1 MKHKY
6 STIIIDDEPLSI
18 SVIEEYISAFSE
30 IEVVGK
36 FTKSRAALDA
46 ILTLKPDFILLD
58 IQMPVLNGFELIEK
72 ILPHHQP
79 FIIFTTAFDQYAI
92 QAFEMNAIAYLLK
105 PIQKDKFNIAVSKAI
120 SQLELKNKDFL
131 YEALLLALKAKP
143 QKNDYLNKI
152 MIKEVNRI
160 FYLDVEDIIYFETF
174 GDYLKVFTKEKFYII
189 HETLVSVEK
198 NLNPDHF
205 IRIHRSHLI
214 QVNQIKE
221 FQPHFNGEYN
231 VVMKNGAVLKLS
243 RNYKENLSR
252 LFSGL

>member
-6 STIIIDDEPLSI
+6 STIIIDDESLSI
-18 SVIEEYISAFSE
+18 SVIEKYMLNFPE

-36 FTKSRAALDA
+36 FTKSRAALEA
-46 ILTLKPDFILLD
+46 ILTLKPDFIFLD

-92 QAFEMNAIAYLLK
+92 QAFDMNAIAYLLK
-105 PIQKDKFNIAVSKAI
+105 PIQKDKFNLAVSKAI

-131 YEALLLALKAKP
+131 YESLLLALKAKP
-143 QKNDYLNKI
+143 HQNDYLNKI

-160 FYLDVEDIIYFETF
+160 FYLDVENIIYFETF
-174 GDYLKVFTKEKFYII
+174 GDYLKVFTNDKFYII
-189 HETLVSVEK
+189 HESLVSVEK
-198 NLNPDHF
+198 KLNPDHF

-231 VVMKNGAVLKLS
+231 IVMKNGMTLKLS

-252 LFSGL
+252 LFTGL